1 MDWSTEPLLITT
13 VGVEEDVAG
22 GAVAGAVAGAVSQF
36 SLFIHFS

>member
-22 GAVAGAVAGAVSQF
+22 GAVAGAVSQF